1 MNKEKK
7 IFNVIFG
14 NSDIPELAFKDCG
27 MLLYTLSKRFNWKST
42 YAHFKTK
49 DFDVTWNKEFSSYVN
64 ITCIGETSDYKEQIK
79 LLKQYLKEHI
89 YEFDVIMFFNYGGT
103 VWKLS
108 RYCKKL
114 KPNIIVYSKLD
125 MGNGGFSHFCGNK
138 PFMSVRNYFEKI
150 KSSNVDLFTVETKS
164 YFEKLA
170 NTSIFKNRIEYLPN
184 GASMLDIDV
193 NKIDCIQKEN
203 IVVTIGRLGIYEKN
217 NELLLEAIKLL
228 PVDIVNQWK
237 FMFIGPSTNSF
248 LQAIENFK
256 EQNPEKADSII
267 MTGNITNREQLYMYC
282 RRAKI
287 MCMTSRTESTCIA
300 TLESMYFGAYP
311 IITNYSEFT
320 LDTTNWGKCG
330 VIVENGNAIAL
341 ASELHRAMLDK
352 DLLNKCIKS
361 QEYARQAFNYD
372 ELTKKLASMLD
383 LVGIGKDTKY
393 TL

>member
-27 MLLYTLSKRFNWKST
+27 MLLYTLSKQFNWKST
-42 YAHFKTK
+42 FAYYKTK
-49 DFDVTWNKEFSSYVN
+49 DSDIIWNRDFSSNVN
-64 ITCIGETSDYKEQIK
+64 ITCIGKTSDYKKQIK
-79 LLKQYLKEHI
+79 LLKIYLKKYIE
-89 YEFDVIMFFNYGGT
+89 EFDVIMFFNYGST
-103 VWKLS
+103 IWKLA
-108 RYCKKL
+108 RYCKRL
-114 KPNIIVYSKLD
+114 KPDILIYSKLD
-125 MGNGGFSHFCGNK
+125 MGEGGFSHFCGHK
-138 PFMSVRNYFEKI
+138 SFMSIRNYFEKI
-150 KSSNVDLFTVETKS
+150 KSSNVDIFTVETKT
-164 YFEKLA
+164 YCEELA
-170 NTSIFKNRIEYLPN
+170 GTSVFKNRIEYLPN
-184 GASMLDIDV
+184 GVSMLDIEMD
-193 NKIDCIQKEN
+193 NIDCIPKEN
-203 IVVTIGRLGIYEKN
+203 IVITMGRLGVYEKN

-267 MTGNITNREQLYMYC
+267 MTGNITDRGQLYTYC

-287 MCMTSRTESTCIA
+287 MCMTSRTEGACIA

-311 IITNYSEFT
+311 IITNYSDFT

-330 VIVENGNAIAL
+330 VIVENGNATAL
-341 ASELHRAMLDK
+341 ASELHRAMIDR
-352 DLLNKCIKS
+352 DLINKCIKS

-372 ELTKKLASMLD
+372 ELTRKLVRILS
-383 LVGIGKDTKY
+383 VVETSKVEKG
-393 TL
+393 